1 MTTTVYVESDQAT
14 RETMY
19 LVQSA
24 ISKEVAT
31 LKLAIR
37 AGERRLAEFEKKYGV
52 SSDYFIAELAA
63 EDMDERLRP
72 FEEKYGVSSDFF
84 IKNYA
89 AEDLDEG
96 DDEYIRWDEK
106 RVVDLMLT
114 IFSEKTK
121 PTDGT

>member
-52 SSDYFIAELAA
+52 SSDYFIAEMAA
-63 EDMDERLRP
+63 EDM
-72 FEEKYGVSSDFF
+72 
-84 IKNYA
+84 
-89 AEDLDEG
+89 DEG
-96 DDEYIRWDEK
+96 DDEYIRWAGEFDLTQSLREK
-106 RVVDLMLT
+106 LQRLMEINYRDQRT
-114 IFSEKTK
+114 SHS
-121 PTDGT
+121 D